1 VGDTVTEGKPTTEK
15 KSVPPKVLVFSCNWS
30 TYPGLQLSRL
40 DGPAK
45 SSEPI
50 ITMCAGRLD
59 PELILEAFSRG
70 AWGVFVAGCPPE
82 ECEHDGNYKTRRR
95 ILLLKKVLGQLGV
108 EPERLALEWVS
119 TGESA
124 KLTKLVGDF
133 TARVAQL
140 GPQRR

>member
-1 VGDTVTEGKPTTEK
+1 VGDTATAS
-15 KSVPPKVLVFSCNWS
+15 KSVGAEKNVQPKVLVFSCNWS
-30 TYPGLQLSRL
+30 TYPGFQLSRL
-40 DGPAK
+40 DGPGK
-45 SSEPI
+45 CSEPI

-95 ILLLKKVLGQLGV
+95 ILLLKKTLGQLGI

-124 KLTKLVGDF
+124 KLTKLVDDF

>member
-1 VGDTVTEGKPTTEK
+1 VGVTTTEGKPAAED
-15 KSVPPKVLVFSCNWS
+15 KSVQPKVLVFSCNWS

-40 DGPAK
+40 EESGTV
-45 SSEPI
+45 SEPI
-50 ITMCAGRLD
+50 ITMCTGRLD

-70 AWGVFVAGCPPE
+70 AWGVFVAGCPPD

-95 ILLLKKVLGQLGV
+95 ILLLKKTLGQLGV
-108 EPERLALEWVS
+108 LPSRLTLEWVS

-124 KLTKLVGDF
+124 KLAKLVGDF
-133 TARVAQL
+133 TARMAQL

>member
-1 VGDTVTEGKPTTEK
+1 MDGD
-15 KSVPPKVLVFSCNWS
+15 PKVLVFCCNWS
-30 TYPGLQLSRL
+30 TYPGLQLSRS
-40 DGPAK
+40 DGFG
-45 SSEPI
+45 SGFEPI

-70 AWGVFVAGCPPE
+70 AWGVFVAGCPPD
-82 ECEHDGNYKTRRR
+82 ECEHDGNYKARRR
-95 ILLLKKVLGQLGV
+95 ILLLKRTLGQLGV

-124 KLTKLVGDF
+124 KLKKLVDDF
-133 TARVAQL
+133 TARVARM

>member
-1 VGDTVTEGKPTTEK
+1 MDVTTDSKPAAED
-15 KSVPPKVLVFSCNWS
+15 KSLRPKVLVFCCNWS

-40 DGPAK
+40 AGSDDGDR
-45 SSEPI
+45 EPI

-70 AWGVFVAGCPPE
+70 AWGVFVAGCPPD
-82 ECEHDGNYKTRRR
+82 ECNHNGNYKTRRR
-95 ILLLKKVLGQLGV
+95 ILLLKKTLGSLGV
-108 EPERLALEWVS
+108 LPSRLALEWVS

-124 KLTKLVGDF
+124 KLAKLVGDF

-140 GPQRR
+140 GPL